1 MFIAALFVT
10 IKRWKQ
16 TKCPSSDEGINKM
29 LVYAYKDNIIQPQKG
44 MKH

>member
-1 MFIAALFVT
+1 MFIAALFIT

-16 TKCPSSDEGINKM
+16 PRCPSSDEWINKM
-29 LVYAYKDNIIQPQKG
+29 LVYSYKDNIIQPQKG